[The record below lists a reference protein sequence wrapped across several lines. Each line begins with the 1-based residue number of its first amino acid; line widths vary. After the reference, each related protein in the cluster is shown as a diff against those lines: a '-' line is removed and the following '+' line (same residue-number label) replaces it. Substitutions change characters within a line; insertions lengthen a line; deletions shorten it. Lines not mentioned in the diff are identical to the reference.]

1 MSLKGPLIVL
11 IAALCLSACGGGG
24 SGNSAPP
31 GIGSI
36 PPPPASPPPAGPPP
50 ASPLPPV
57 LNNPIQNQHA
67 VFLHPY
73 RFDVSQGG
81 TTFSDPYGT
90 GLTYQITIGHTYNPT
105 NDPNPPAGLAVE
117 GTTITGAPSEVT
129 IAVVSV
135 TVTDQA
141 GQTATNEFNIIVQP
155 NSAPTV
161 AQAND
166 GVLVSVGNKFDYEAT
181 KSGAVFTDA
190 DGDLLTYIVTFRG
203 SAPGISVA
211 GTHVSGSFSA
221 PGIIEVTIT
230 ASDAY
235 GGSVADVFAIS
246 APAAEPASPTLP
258 AHSYAYADTELT
270 LPYVFLISS
279 QSRTPL
285 WDSQPDNNRT
295 TDAGATLGRVLFYDK
310 RLSSTNT
317 ASCATCHQ
325 HDYAFTS
332 PTPFAAGPLGVPT
345 TRNVMAL
352 ANVRYN
358 INNAW
363 FSDMRVDTLH
373 ELALQP
379 IQKPA
384 ELGMSL
390 HLLEAKLAA
399 TDYYPPLFQA
409 AFGSPQI
416 TADKIGLALEQF
428 LQALISYQSRADQ
441 ALNSFDNGP
450 ADPSQTYT
458 AQEMRGLALFNGAG
472 GIGCTGCHEQ
482 AAATNVWQANNGL
495 DLVPTD
501 PGTTVPALQRDG
513 SVGIFRAASL
523 RNIALTAP
531 YMHDGRFATLRDVID
546 HYDHGIVDSKNLDAQ
561 LRDATGA
568 VRRMNLSEEDKQ
580 ALEAF
585 LDTYT
590 DSAML
595 ADPKFKDPFP

>member
-1 MSLKGPLIVL
+1 MSLNGPLIAL
-11 IAALCLSACGGGG
+11 IAALCLSACGGGSG
-24 SGNSAPP
+24 SPASP
-31 GIGSI
+31 GSSSI
-36 PPPPASPPPAGPPP
+36 PPPPVSPPPASPPP

-90 GLTYQITIGHTYNPT
+90 GLTYQITIGHTYSPT
-105 NDPNPPAGLAVE
+105 NDPNPPAGLSVE
-117 GTTITGAPSEVT
+117 GTVISGAPSEVT
-129 IAVVSV
+129 IAVVTV

-141 GQTATNEFNIIVQP
+141 GQTANNEFNIIVQP
-155 NSAPTV
+155 NTAPIV
-161 AQAND
+161 AQSND
-166 GVLVSVGNKFDYEAT
+166 GVLVSVGQSFNYETT
-181 KSGAVFTDA
+181 KSGAAFTDA
-190 DGDLLTYIVTFRG
+190 DGDPLTYTVTLRG
-203 SAPGISVA
+203 STPGISVT
-211 GTHVSGSFSA
+211 GTHVSGSFST
-221 PGIIEVTIT
+221 PGIIEVTVT

-246 APAAEPASPTLP
+246 APAAVPGRPTLP
-258 AHSYAYADTELT
+258 TQPYAYADTELT
-270 LPYVFLISS
+270 LPYVFQLSS
-279 QSRTPL
+279 QIQIPL
-285 WDSQPDNNRT
+285 WDSQPSNNRT

-310 RLSSTNT
+310 RLSSTNL

-332 PTPFAAGPLGVPT
+332 PTPFVTGPLGVPT
-345 TRNVMAL
+345 ARNVMAL

-358 INNAW
+358 IDNAW
-363 FSDMRVDTLH
+363 FSDMRVNTLH

-390 HLLEAKLAA
+390 RLLVPKLAA

-409 AFGSPQI
+409 AFGSPEI
-416 TADKIGLALEQF
+416 TADKIGLALEQY
-428 LQALISYQSRADQ
+428 LQALISYRSRADQ
-441 ALNSFDNGP
+441 ALNTFDNSP

-458 AQEMRGLALFNGAG
+458 AQEMRGLAIFNGAG

-546 HYDHGIVDSKNLDAQ
+546 HYDHGIVDSRDLDGQ
-561 LRDATGA
+561 LRDSTGA
-568 VRRMNLSEEDKQ
+568 VRRMNLSEGDKQ

-595 ADPKFKDPFP
+595 SDPKFKDPFP

>member
-1 MSLKGPLIVL
+1 
-11 IAALCLSACGGGG
+11 
-24 SGNSAPP
+24 
-31 GIGSI
+31 
-36 PPPPASPPPAGPPP
+36 
-50 ASPLPPV
+50 V

-67 VFLHPY
+67 VYLHPF

-90 GLTYQITIGHTYNPT
+90 GLTYQIAIGHTYSPT
-105 NDPNPPAGLAVE
+105 NDPNPPAGLHVE
-117 GTTITGAPSEVT
+117 GTVISGAPSEVT
-129 IAVVSV
+129 TAVVTV

-141 GQTATNEFNIIVQP
+141 GQSASNEFNIIVQP
-155 NSAPTV
+155 NTAPIV
-161 AQAND
+161 AQSND
-166 GVLVSVGNKFDYEAT
+166 GVLINVGQSFNYDT
-181 KSGAVFTDA
+181 IKSGAVFSDA
-190 DGDLLTYIVTFRG
+190 DGDPLTYTVTLRG
-203 SAPGISVA
+203 STQGISVT
-211 GTHVSGSFSA
+211 GTHVSGSFAA
-221 PGIIEVTIT
+221 PGIIEVTVT

-235 GGSVADVFAIS
+235 GGSVSDVFAVS
-246 APAAEPASPTLP
+246 APAAAPGRPTLP
-258 AHSYAYADTELT
+258 TQLYAYADSELT
-270 LPYVFLISS
+270 LPYVFQQSS
-279 QSRTPL
+279 QIQIPL
-285 WDSQPDNNRT
+285 WDSQPSNNRT

-310 RLSSTNT
+310 RLSSTNL

-345 TRNVMAL
+345 ARNVMAL

-363 FSDMRVDTLH
+363 FSDLRINSLH
-373 ELALQP
+373 DLSLQP
-379 IQKPA
+379 IQNPA

-390 HLLEAKLAA
+390 RLLVPKLAA
-399 TDYYPPLFQA
+399 TDYYPSLFQA
-409 AFGSPQI
+409 AFGSPEI
-416 TADKIGLALEQF
+416 TADKIGLALEQY
-428 LQALISYQSRADQ
+428 LQALISYRSRADQ
-441 ALNSFDNGP
+441 ALNAFDNSP
-450 ADPSQTYT
+450 ADPSQTYS
-458 AQEMRGLALFNGAG
+458 AQEMRGLAIFNGAG

-495 DLVPTD
+495 DQVPAD
-501 PGTTVPALQRDG
+501 PGTTVPAFQRDG
-513 SVGIFRAASL
+513 SVGVFRAASL

-546 HYDHGIVDSKNLDAQ
+546 HYDHGIVDSKDLDAQ
-561 LRDATGA
+561 LRDSTGA

-595 ADPKFKDPFP
+595 SDPKFKDPFP

>member
-1 MSLKGPLIVL
+1 
-11 IAALCLSACGGGG
+11 
-24 SGNSAPP
+24 
-31 GIGSI
+31 
-36 PPPPASPPPAGPPP
+36 
-50 ASPLPPV
+50 
-57 LNNPIQNQHA
+57 
-67 VFLHPY
+67 
-73 RFDVSQGG
+73 
-81 TTFSDPYGT
+81 
-90 GLTYQITIGHTYNPT
+90 
-105 NDPNPPAGLAVE
+105 
-117 GTTITGAPSEVT
+117 
-129 IAVVSV
+129 VSV

-190 DGDLLTYIVTFRG
+190 DGDLLTYMVTLRG
-203 SAPGISVA
+203 SAPGISVV

-246 APAAEPASPTLP
+246 APAAEPARPTLP
-258 AHSYAYADTELT
+258 AHSYAYADSELT
-270 LPYVFLISS
+270 LPYIFLTSS

-295 TDAGATLGRVLFYDK
+295 TDAGATLGLVLFYDK

-332 PTPFAAGPLGVPT
+332 PTPFATGPLGVPT

-441 ALNSFDNGP
+441 ALNTFDNTP

-458 AQEMRGLALFNGAG
+458 AQEMRGLAIFNGAA

-513 SVGIFRAASL
+513 TVGIFRAASL

-531 YMHDGRFATLRDVID
+531 YMHDGRFATLREVID
-546 HYDHGIVDSKNLDAQ
+546 HYDHGIVDCKNVDAQ
-561 LRDATGA
+561 LRDSSGA